1 MRKSGGLRGGSQ
13 QSKIHNVP
21 FATEAGAGDTQ
32 TLTVARYHVA
42 GSQSSTHSYASS
54 GSGSSGNYNIIDKTS
69 WTSPGNATDVG
80 DLTVSSST
88 NVGSSSD
95 VNGYVVGM
103 NNPSYPPLNSNNY
116 EKFPFASDTN
126 STVHEVTNGHNGQMN
141 TWVQPTSF
149 YAYGGYNQAPT
160 SSYGS
165 IIDEYSFASD
175 GAGTKL
181 GDLSLTAFNSHYRYS
196 AGANS
201 TTTGYT
207 IGGLQVSPAS
217 NYTSLQ
223 KFVFASDTTATSYG
237 SVNAGFNETLQSQ
250 SGASSTDNGYTMGG
264 RGYPNPQG
272 SPNYWDTI
280 TKFPFALEGNVSN
293 VGNLDNPASNGAPGH
308 I

>member
-1 MRKSGGLRGGSQ
+1 
-13 QSKIHNVP
+13 
-21 FATEAGAGDTQ
+21 
-32 TLTVARYHVA
+32 
-42 GSQSSTHSYASS
+42 
-54 GSGSSGNYNIIDKTS
+54 
-69 WTSPGNATDVG
+69 
-80 DLTVSSST
+80 
-88 NVGSSSD
+88 
-95 VNGYVVGM
+95 
-103 NNPSYPPLNSNNY
+103 LNSNNY

-126 STVHEVTNGHNGQMN
+126 STSHQVTNGHQGNMN

-149 YAYGGYNQAPT
+149 YAYGGRNQAPT
-160 SSYGS
+160 SNYGS
-165 IIDEYSFASD
+165 IIDEYNFASD
-175 GAGTKL
+175 GVGTKL
-181 GDLSLTAFNSHYRYS
+181 GDLASATFGSYYRLS

-207 IGGLQVSPAS
+207 IGGLETSPAV

-250 SGASSTDNGYTMGG
+250 AGASSTDNGYTMGG

-280 TKFPFALEGNVSN
+280 TKFPFALEGNVAN
-293 VGNLDNPASNGAPGH
+293 VGNLASQQSNGAGGH